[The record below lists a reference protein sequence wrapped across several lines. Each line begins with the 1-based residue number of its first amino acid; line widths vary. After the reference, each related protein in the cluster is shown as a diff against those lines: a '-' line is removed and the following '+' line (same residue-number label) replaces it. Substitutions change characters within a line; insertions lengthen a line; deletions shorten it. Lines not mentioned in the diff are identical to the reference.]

1 MMKKLFA
8 LVLLCAFSVPA
19 WADKDHGFYVGVLVG
34 KTSNIANIDSANF
47 PNIDSLPSAG
57 VLAGYQ
63 FNSFLAIEGAGIS
76 LIDKAQSQNS
86 NTTTTNTT
94 GATVS
99 RSISGA
105 ELAGVVALPVTEG
118 FSVLARLGYANLSST
133 ETTTNS
139 SNNNG
144 GNNSTSPTEVE
155 ISWKGPMYGLG
166 MQYLFDFHSKM
177 RMGLR
182 VGFDRYV
189 LKDPTGLL
197 TETPTNAYLAGML
210 MF

>member
-1 MMKKLFA
+1 MKKLFA
-8 LVLLCAFSVPA
+8 LVLLSAFAVPA
-19 WADKDHGFYVGVLVG
+19 WADKERGFYVGVLVG
-34 KTSNIANIDSANF
+34 KTSNIANIDSAHF
-47 PNIDSLPSAG
+47 PNVDSLPSAG

-94 GATVS
+94 GTTVS

-105 ELAGVVALPVTEG
+105 ELAGVVALPVTDG
-118 FSVLARLGYANLSST
+118 FSVLGRLGYANLSST
-133 ETTTNS
+133 ETTTSS

-144 GNNSTSPTEVE
+144 NNNTSPTEIE

-166 MQYLFDFHSKM
+166 MQYLFDFRSKM

-197 TETPTNAYLAGML
+197 TETPTNAYLAAML